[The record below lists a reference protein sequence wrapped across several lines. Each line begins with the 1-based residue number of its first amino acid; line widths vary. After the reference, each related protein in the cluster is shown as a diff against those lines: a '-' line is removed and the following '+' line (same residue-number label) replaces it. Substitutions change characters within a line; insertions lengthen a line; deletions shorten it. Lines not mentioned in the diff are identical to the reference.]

1 MAMPQGIDDF
11 ATGFPAAGPRRR
23 RQMLGMDDHAL
34 PWPVDGKRGLL
45 GA

>member
-23 RQMLGMDDHAL
+23 RQMLGMDDLAL
-34 PWPVDGKRGLL
+34 PWPVDGKRELL